1 MIIGSHINYLALPNR
16 QRLMYILIHITRTN
30 LFDLNVLSISQV
42 IVLRHSIVLLLIAT
56 TPISDCGISIRFGL
70 TFQVTVW
77 MQWRVL
83 NNSVILVDLLRHF
96 VVRIIR
102 NS

>member
-1 MIIGSHINYLALPNR
+1 
-16 QRLMYILIHITRTN
+16 MYILIHITRTN
-30 LFDLNVLSISQV
+30 LFDLNVLTISQV
-42 IVLRHSIVLLLIAT
+42 IVLRYGIVLLLIAT

-102 NS
+102 NSR